1 MNLDQKSFRLKSKLR
16 LIPYAITISS
26 LLFIGYILA
35 EVVFRYFT
43 K

>member
-1 MNLDQKSFRLKSKLR
+1 MNLDQKSFRVKSKLR

-26 LLFIGYILA
+26 LLFIGYIA
-35 EVVFRYFT
+35 VEVAIRYLT

>member
-1 MNLDQKSFRLKSKLR
+1 MNLDQKSFRAKSKRR

-26 LLFIGYILA
+26 LLFIGYLA
-35 EVVFRYFT
+35 VEVVIRYFT